1 MSMNAVVL
9 ESVLTC
15 PHCGFAAV
23 ETMPT
28 DACLHFYEC
37 SHCKTLLRPEP
48 GDCCVFCSYGS
59 RKCPPVQEHDP
70 PRLAGV
76 DVQRSQSA
84 PRFDSGYTSDDIER
98 ILDDLIDAE
107 TQAKFGRSA
116 GLVVSLALGLGG
128 DVVVLS
134 PTYTVM
140 LEEPRSVIDA
150 RLEAICALISGGLS
164 LVDALEALPASL
176 QRLTDASAG
185 DHADD
190 HRVSK
195 FLDASE

>member
-1 MSMNAVVL
+1 MSMIAVAL

-15 PHCGFAAV
+15 PHCGFAAH

-28 DACLHFYEC
+28 DACLYIYEC
-37 SHCKTLLRPEP
+37 GHCKALLFPQH

-59 RKCPPVQEHDP
+59 LKCPPVQEHALS
-70 PRLAGV
+70 RIKGV
-76 DVQRSQSA
+76 DVKHSKSVQ
-84 PRFDSGYTSDDIER
+84 RFDSGYTSDDIEM

-107 TQAKFGRSA
+107 TQSRLGASA
-116 GLVVSLALGLGG
+116 GRIVSIALGFGG
-128 DVVVLS
+128 DAVVHS

-150 RLEAICALISGGLS
+150 RLQAICELIGRELS

-176 QRLTDASAG
+176 QRP
-185 DHADD
+185 H
-190 HRVSK
+190 
-195 FLDASE
+195 